1 MEKYVEQYQAW
12 GGGLTLPTWTDVE
25 GWHEGHFSMTEVS
38 GISLPAWFRKI
49 RLAAKHHTDTE
60 QCPLVRG

>member
-1 MEKYVEQYQAW
+1 MEKYVEQYQAG

-25 GWHEGHFSMTEVS
+25 GWQEGHFSITEVS

-49 RLAAKHHTDTE
+49 RLTAKHHTDTE
-60 QCPLVRG
+60 QFPLVRG